1 MSGEAVSAASMRAGV
16 LPHGPHAAPLRLV
29 HRAAEV
35 LVVVALI
42 GELALVLANV
52 FARSYFH
59 HSFLWT
65 DEIARLSLSVLAF
78 VGGAV
83 AYCRRDHAFVRI
95 VLDAVPPPVE
105 RVCLALGDIIVLF
118 VVGLTG
124 IASAEFIASSWGERT
139 PVLQLPA
146 ALIALP
152 LPVGMALLALFAF
165 DNLVRHSRR
174 IAWTVGV
181 IFVAVMAALT
191 ATRTYWL
198 PYLGVDAAIIVALSL
213 FFTAIF
219 AGVP

>member
-139 PVLQLPA
+139 PILQAPA

-152 LPVGMALLALFAF
+152 LPIGMALIGLYAADNLRRERGRIALLVAALFA
-165 DNLVRHSRR
+165 
-174 IAWTVGV
+174 A
-181 IFVAVMAALT
+181 FVTAAVV
-191 ATRTYWL
+191 TRDSWL
-198 PYLGVDAAIIVALSL
+198 SLLGGDAAIA
-213 FFTAIF
+213 
-219 AGVP
+219 